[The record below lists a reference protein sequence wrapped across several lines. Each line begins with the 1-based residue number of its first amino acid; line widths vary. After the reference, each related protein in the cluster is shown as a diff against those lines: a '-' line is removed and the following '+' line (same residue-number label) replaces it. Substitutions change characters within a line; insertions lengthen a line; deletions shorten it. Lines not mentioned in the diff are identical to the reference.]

1 MQAMIIL
8 LQTNGIVYTAI
19 LAVYMISPYAEIC
32 AETSINSY
40 QFLRGKFP
48 NNDIRRNERRFP
60 CIEAK
65 ISAHFNSELPKT
77 F

>member
-48 NNDIRRNERRFP
+48 NNDIRRMKDVFHVL
-60 CIEAK
+60 K
-65 ISAHFNSELPKT
+65 LK
-77 F
+77 